1 MNKEKEIDKAKQ
13 EKQNL
18 IDEIK
23 ESEDQLTKM
32 KGKQMTINKQKEELE
47 RELFEMKEEFKR
59 LEAN

>member
-1 MNKEKEIDKAKQ
+1 
-13 EKQNL
+13 L